1 MPNAG
6 HILIADD
13 DSDYAVLVQI
23 ALTQAGIYNPVEI
36 VNNGLEVVQ
45 YLKGE
50 GPYADRGAHPIP
62 CLVLMDV
69 RLPLRHGFEVLRWI
83 RRQPQFRDLVVAM
96 LSGSGFEN
104 EAQVARDL
112 GATTFLVKPLRFE
125 VLVEML
131 KEHKD
136 SWLTAEAH
144 AGPDWKLVANASK
157 LAEVPKRRARTAVS
171 K

>member
-62 CLVLMDV
+62 RLLLLDV
-69 RLPLRHGFEVLRWI
+69 RLPLRHGFDVLRWI
-83 RRQPQFRDLVVAM
+83 RRQPQFRDLAVAM

-104 EAQVARDL
+104 EAQVAKDL

-131 KEHKD
+131 KEHRD
-136 SWLTAEAH
+136 SWLPPETH
-144 AGPDWKLVANASK
+144 VRPDWKVVANASN
-157 LAEVPKRRARTAVS
+157 LVEAPKRRARTVVS
-171 K
+171 E